1 MHLKVYQNEGFTA
14 TSMTVQP
21 IRFGDE
27 GVLATRELLRRFDT
41 LASRLGAMPPA
52 ELRLRLKTLES
63 IDRQYG
69 GTAPVPLEGAD
80 DLVASLIG
88 DLAHLEA
95 DARRG
100 QARDAE
106 GEFADLTLGVALWA
120 MRHGVDVTVVE
131 PVANALALRSNRAAN
146 RQELAAVF
154 GLMQGLI
161 AHVRPRLAADL
172 ERSNPERAWRILH
185 ANLAITA
192 IRTEDPQMMDFA
204 FDALDAALPDE
215 RTGFYAE
222 AMALALAP
230 RIAPAVRERI
240 AGRHAQWTAD
250 GNS

>member
-1 MHLKVYQNEGFTA
+1 
-14 TSMTVQP
+14 MTVQP

-27 GVLATRELLRRFDT
+27 GQLATRELLRHFDA
-41 LASRLGAMPPA
+41 LASRHRDMPLA
-52 ELRLRLKTLES
+52 ELHARLKTLES

-69 GTAPVPLEGAD
+69 GSAPLPLEDAD
-80 DLVASLIG
+80 ELVASLIT

-95 DARRG
+95 EAQRSRERG
-100 QARDAE
+100 SE
-106 GEFADLTLGVALWA
+106 GEIAHLTLGVALWA
-120 MRHGVDVTVVE
+120 LRHGVEVTVVE
-131 PVANALALRSNRAAN
+131 PVANALALRSNQAAN

-161 AHVRPRLAADL
+161 AHVRPRLEADL
-172 ERSNPERAWRILH
+172 ERSNPERPWRILH

-192 IRTEDPQMMDFA
+192 IRTEDPQLMDFA

-215 RTGFYAE
+215 RAGFYAE

-240 AGRHAQWTAD
+240 EGRHAKWTSD
-250 GNS
+250 RNL